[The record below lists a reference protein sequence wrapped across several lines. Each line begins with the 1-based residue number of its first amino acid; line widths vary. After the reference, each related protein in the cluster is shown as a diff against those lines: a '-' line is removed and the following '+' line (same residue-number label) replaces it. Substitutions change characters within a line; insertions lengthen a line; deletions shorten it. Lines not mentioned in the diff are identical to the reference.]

1 MLFEDL
7 HYQYTRGPYE
17 LPCSEVWIYA
27 NDPTISNARTL
38 LASLKI
44 QAPYESLRKSK
55 LSRSERPRPRPR
67 PAAQRAA
74 QVKPVSCI
82 AAELAPLAIAFHERV
97 NLIYKAHLNQYYSMQ
112 QTNLRILSADKD
124 NASAFASFPGLCDTT
139 FAEWRPFQSREHFAR
154 SASEELNAAFGLTFK
169 ECGLSSLRSDRRLHE
184 QVTRWRSSETTEIM
198 LDGIVTSP
206 DDPMLIRTPQTEY
219 VVRIVRSQA
228 LCAFLMLLLVDY
240 DPALAP
246 VPVAESAELPSI
258 EILAGPFN
266 RIDLL
271 RFPEYMQ
278 RWTSAVYD
286 AAPHLWKRVGFREIA
301 PPLRS
306 ASGANVRTDDV
317 QLPNG
322 TVVPFCAPEN
332 SMWPHVSDYDDDDD
346 GSYDLSEE
354 EIIRMQNGPKMDG
367 APWFYRTLQ
376 VSFNRGWYR
385 FLFGTYSYGFF
396 PETEFDMRA
405 ELDPVIDDV
414 IAVNT
419 VRDTV
424 NADIALAR
432 GAVYLTTERLS
443 LMYYALR
450 RTPESRGAGLL
461 LHVRGFKDAKLG
473 VYE

>member
-17 LPCSEVWIYA
+17 LPCSKVWIYTG
-27 NDPTISNARTL
+27 DPTISNARAL

-55 LSRSERPRPRPR
+55 LSRRERPG
-67 PAAQRAA
+67 AHRAA
-74 QVKPVSCI
+74 PTKPVSCI
-82 AAELAPLAIAFHERV
+82 ATELVASAIAIHERV
-97 NLIYKAHLNQYYSMQ
+97 NLIYKAHLTEYYPIKMAIP
-112 QTNLRILSADKD
+112 RILSADKD
-124 NASAFASFPGLCDTT
+124 AAPAFANFPGLCDTT
-139 FAEWRPFQSREHFAR
+139 FAELRPLNSREHFACF
-154 SASEELNAAFGLTFK
+154 ASEKLNAAFGLTFK
-169 ECGLSSLRSDRRLHE
+169 EHGLSSLRSDRRLHE

-198 LDGIVTSP
+198 LDGIVTSL
-206 DDPMLIRTPQTEY
+206 DDPMLIRTPQREC

-258 EILAGPFN
+258 EMLAGPFN

-301 PPLRS
+301 PPLWS
-306 ASGANVRTDDV
+306 ASGADVRTDDV
-317 QLPNG
+317 HLPSG

-332 SMWPHVSDYDDDDD
+332 SMWPHVSDYNDDDDC
-346 GSYDLSEE
+346 SYDEFSEE
-354 EIIRMQNGPKMDG
+354 EMIRMENGPKMDG

-385 FLFGTYSYGFF
+385 FLFNTYSYGFF

-414 IAVNT
+414 IVVNA

-432 GAVYLTTERLS
+432 GAVYLTPERLA

-473 VYE
+473 AYE

>member
-7 HYQYTRGPYE
+7 HSYQYSRGFYE
-17 LPCSEVWIYA
+17 LPYSTFWIYA
-27 NDPTISNARTL
+27 EDPTISNARAL

-55 LSRSERPRPRPR
+55 LSRSERPRPRP
-67 PAAQRAA
+67 AAHRAA
-74 QVKPVSCI
+74 PVKPVSCI
-82 AAELAPLAIAFHERV
+82 AAELAPSAIGIHERV
-97 NLIYKAHLNQYYSMQ
+97 NLIYKAHLTQYHSIPEV
-112 QTNLRILSADKD
+112 NLHILSADKK
-124 NASAFASFPGLCDTT
+124 NPPIFAKFPGLCETT
-139 FAEWRPFQSREHFAR
+139 FAESHLFESREHFAHF
-154 SASEELNAAFGLTFK
+154 ASETLNAAFVLTFK

-206 DDPMLIRTPQTEY
+206 DDPMLIRTPQREC

-258 EILAGPFN
+258 EMLAGPFN
-266 RIDLL
+266 RTDLL

-306 ASGANVRTDDV
+306 ASGADVRTDDV

-332 SMWPHVSDYDDDDD
+332 SMWPHVSEHDDEDDD

-385 FLFGTYSYGFF
+385 FLFNTYSYSCL
-396 PETEFDMRA
+396 PETELDMRD

-414 IAVNT
+414 IVVNA

-432 GAVYLTTERLS
+432 GAVYLTPERLA